1 MVKSHWAKHY
11 RSFKRGAKRIGNTA
25 ADVREFVGG
34 LNLSGNLGLPDTL
47 GEMSSGPAKTGSVK
61 ADLNRQH
68 RSELDKARE
77 LLQGERD
84 RAIRKMYKMAT
95 SRDGADIRGTKYDP
109 LGKSAIGKVTLKNA
123 ARELERLSEF
133 NNSDSVWYFA
143 DSKGNPISAKD
154 VRRYKH
160 AVQRYNDDIAAY
172 ERSVSGTK
180 LPYMGDITVGDWIR
194 DFRPS
199 KTYLGGG
206 SHYALERMNPNKRT
220 IHFDSA
226 EAMREKTTS
235 ILDNLSRAAKAEKLT
250 AAKEQIAAMLDV
262 IGDPALYDIL
272 TDIPDD
278 VLWLMWT
285 VNGDFANQLSLM
297 YEAAKEGYF
306 EKRRANED
314 VWYDDVENAHA
325 ETLSLLEDIKSVK
338 IRPED
343 DFSGSPIN
351 KRRKR
356 RRKKR

>member
-47 GEMSSGPAKTGSVK
+47 GELSSGPAKMGSVK
-61 ADLNRQH
+61 ADAKRQH
-68 RSELDKARE
+68 RSELDKARD

-206 SHYALERMNPNKRT
+206 SHYALERMNPDKRT

-235 ILDNLSRAAKAEKLT
+235 ILDNLSKAAKAEKLT
-250 AAKEQIAAMLDV
+250 AAKQQIAAMLDV

-314 VWYDDVENAHA
+314 VWYDDVENAHS
-325 ETLSLLEDIKSVK
+325 ETLALLEDIKSVK

-343 DFSGSPIN
+343 DFSGSPTN
-351 KRRKR
+351 KRRNR

>member
-1 MVKSHWAKHY
+1 MVKSHWSKHY
-11 RSFKRGAKRIGNTA
+11 RSFKRGARRVTNTA
-25 ADVREFVGG
+25 AEIRDFVGSIG
-34 LNLSGNLGLPDTL
+34 GAGNLGLPDTL
-47 GEMSSGPAKTGSVK
+47 SETSSGTVKLGSVK
-61 ADLNRQH
+61 ADAKRQ
-68 RSELDKARE
+68 RNSELEKARD

-84 RAIRKMYKMAT
+84 RAIRKMYRMAT
-95 SRDGADIRGTKYDP
+95 SDDGADIRGTKYDP
-109 LGKSAIGKVTLKNA
+109 LGKSAVGKVTLRNA

-133 NNSDSVWYFA
+133 NNSDSIWYFA
-143 DSKGNPISAKD
+143 DGKGNPISAKD

-206 SHYALERMNPNKRT
+206 SHYALERMNPDKRT

-226 EAMREKTTS
+226 EAMREKTTA
-235 ILDNLSRAAKAEKLT
+235 ILDNLSKAAKTKKLT
-250 AAKEQIAAMLDV
+250 AAKQQIAAMLDV
-262 IGDPALYDIL
+262 IGDPGLYDIL

-314 VWYDDVENAHA
+314 VWYDDVENAHS
-325 ETLSLLEDIKSVK
+325 ETLALLKDIKSVK

-343 DFSGSPIN
+343 DFSGSPTN
-351 KRRKR
+351 KRRR
-356 RRKKR
+356 RRSKR

>member
-1 MVKSHWAKHY
+1 MVKSHWGKHY
-11 RSFKRGAKRIGNTA
+11 RSFKRGVRHASNTA
-25 ADVREFVGG
+25 AEIRNFVGSIG
-34 LNLSGNLGLPDTL
+34 GAGNLALPDTL
-47 GEMSSGPAKTGSVK
+47 GEMSSGPAKLGSVK
-61 ADLNRQH
+61 VDAKRQH
-68 RSELDKARE
+68 RFDLEKARDM
-77 LLQGERD
+77 LQVERD
-84 RAIRKMYKMAT
+84 RAVRKMYRMAT
-95 SRDGADIRGTKYDP
+95 SDDGADIRGTKYDP
-109 LGKSAIGKVTLKNA
+109 LGKSAVGKVTLKNA

-180 LPYMGDITVGDWIR
+180 LPYMGDLTVGDWIR

-206 SHYALERMNPNKRT
+206 SHYALERMNPDKRT
-220 IHFDSA
+220 IHFESA
-226 EAMREKTTS
+226 QAMREKTTN
-235 ILDNLSRAAKAEKLT
+235 ILDNLTKSAKAEKLT
-250 AAKEQIAAMLDV
+250 AAKQQIAAMLDV

-306 EKRRANED
+306 DKRRANED
-314 VWYDDVENAHA
+314 VWYDDVENAHF
-325 ETLSLLEDIKSVK
+325 ETLTLLNDIKSVK

-351 KRRKR
+351 KRRR
-356 RRKKR
+356 RRSKR